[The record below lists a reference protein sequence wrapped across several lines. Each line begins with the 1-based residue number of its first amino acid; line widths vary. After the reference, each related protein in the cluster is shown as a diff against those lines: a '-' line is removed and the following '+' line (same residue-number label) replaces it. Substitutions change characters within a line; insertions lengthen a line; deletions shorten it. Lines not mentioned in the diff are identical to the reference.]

1 MSDKISID
9 LCRAYRQAFTT
20 EAGKRV
26 LEDLLKAYPPDRSPF
41 DCNGAWSSDPVAAA
55 FRSGQSSVTK
65 AISDACKAGE
75 LIPQKTP

>member
-9 LCRAYRQAFTT
+9 LCRAYRQTFTT

-26 LEDLLKAYPPDRSPF
+26 LEDLLKAYPPDRPPF
-41 DCNGAWSSDPVAAA
+41 DCAGVWSSDPVAAA
-55 FRSGQSSVTK
+55 FRSGQSSVMK